1 MKLGYIRVST
11 KEQNIARQKE
21 ELLKHGVEERFLFVD
36 KTSGKSFN
44 REQYQILKLALR
56 QGDELYVHEL
66 DRLGRN
72 KKAISEELQYFK
84 DHNIIVRILDVPTT
98 MIDYSTFTDSIA
110 KSMLE
115 MINNLLIEVLS
126 TLAEQELAKL
136 HKRQSEGI
144 LAAHIKGVKFGRP
157 CIPFPESFSIVY
169 DGWKN
174 KAYTA
179 VEARRKLGITHS
191 TFYRMVKK
199 YESSLENIKTT
210 KK

>member
-11 KEQNIARQKE
+11 KEQSIARQKE
-21 ELLKHGVEERFLFVD
+21 ELLKQGVEERFLFVD

-84 DHNIIVRILDVPTT
+84 EHNIIVRILDVPTT

-110 KSMLE
+110 KSILE
-115 MINNLLIEVLS
+115 MINNLLIEVLY
-126 TLAEQELAKL
+126 
-136 HKRQSEGI
+136 EGI

-157 CIPFPESFSIVY
+157 CIPFPESFSIIY

-199 YESSLENIKTT
+199 YESSLENIKTI

>member
-11 KEQNIARQKE
+11 KEQNISRQKK
-21 ELLKHGVEERFLFVD
+21 ELLAHGVEERFLFVD
-36 KTSGKSFN
+36 KSTGKSFN
-44 REQYQILKLALR
+44 REQYQVLKVALR
-56 QGDELYVHEL
+56 AGDELYVHEL

-84 DHNIIVRILDVPTT
+84 EHNIIVRILDVPTT
-98 MIDYSTFTDSIA
+98 MMNYTALNNEMA

-144 LAAHIKGVKFGRP
+144 AAARSKGVKFGRP
-157 CIPFPESFSIVY
+157 LLPLPDNFQKIYTE
-169 DGWKN
+169 WKN
-174 KAYTA
+174 DEYTA
-179 VEARRKLGITHS
+179 VEARKRLNLSHS
-191 TFYRMVKK
+191 TFYRMVKR
-199 YESSLENIKTT
+199 YESSL
-210 KK
+210 

>member
-11 KEQNIARQKE
+11 KEQSIARQKE
-21 ELLKHGVEERFLFVD
+21 ELLKHGVEERFLFID

-84 DHNIIVRILDVPTT
+84 EHNIIVRILDVPTT

-144 LAAHIKGVKFGRP
+144 LAAHMKGVKFGRP
-157 CIPFPESFSIVY
+157 CIPFPESFSTVF

-174 KAYTA
+174 KEYTA

>member
-1 MKLGYIRVST
+1 
-11 KEQNIARQKE
+11 
-21 ELLKHGVEERFLFVD
+21 
-36 KTSGKSFN
+36 
-44 REQYQILKLALR
+44 
-56 QGDELYVHEL
+56 
-66 DRLGRN
+66 
-72 KKAISEELQYFK
+72 
-84 DHNIIVRILDVPTT
+84 
-98 MIDYSTFTDSIA
+98 
-110 KSMLE
+110 MLE

-174 KAYTA
+174 KEYTA